1 MNIERS
7 REMSEIRASRR
18 PRLKRWAV
26 KRPYGDTILLYRLF
40 SERHCHRSGS
50 VYCLSVTKIEN
61 GGEKREVCTIRDIAR
76 DPYDAAKIF
85 YLVSRGF
92 VTPATAHEIVSD
104 IISVY
109 L

>member
-1 MNIERS
+1 
-7 REMSEIRASRR
+7 MSEIRASRR

-40 SERHCHRSGS
+40 TEGHRGSG
-50 VYCLSVTKIEN
+50 VYSLSVTKIEN
-61 GGEKREVCTIRDIAR
+61 GGERREVCTIRDIAR

-85 YLVSRGF
+85 YLVSRGL

>member
-1 MNIERS
+1 
-7 REMSEIRASRR
+7 MSEIRASRR

-40 SERHCHRSGS
+40 SERHCHRRS

-61 GGEKREVCTIRDIAR
+61 GGERREVCTIRDIAR

-85 YLVSRGF
+85 YLVSRGL